1 MKKLWVSGIFVP
13 MTAQAKSLL
22 HGAAAVTMVCPT
34 VVLEVWQGVSVKVSL
49 LGAASD
55 GWSLKCPNVILC
67 SDP

>member
-1 MKKLWVSGIFVP
+1 